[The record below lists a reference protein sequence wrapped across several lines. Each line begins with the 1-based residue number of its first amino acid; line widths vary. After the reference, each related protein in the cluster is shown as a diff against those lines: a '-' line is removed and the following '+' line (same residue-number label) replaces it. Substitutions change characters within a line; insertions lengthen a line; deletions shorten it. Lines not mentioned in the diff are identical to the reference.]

1 MRHSAGWALSAT
13 SKPSPLEA
21 SAAGAT
27 MALSKSSET
36 LEVVNN
42 MIGKVLAGIATA
54 GVLAGVLATGALA
67 APAATT
73 VASPAKAQRP
83 AAKDLFGGTVT
94 AITATQVTV
103 KNAKAG
109 SKTFLRT
116 DATVV
121 VKGPNEKASWSEIE
135 LNSQVM
141 VRFAERDGKLYAK
154 RVRIGAAHVAGK
166 VQNVDGNVITI
177 RTRDGKDIK
186 LTVSDSTKYF
196 EITGKHERKAGSL
209 EDIHAGM
216 RLIATGSYDAG
227 HNFDASLIAYRN
239 K

>member
-1 MRHSAGWALSAT
+1 
-13 SKPSPLEA
+13 
-21 SAAGAT
+21 
-27 MALSKSSET
+27 
-36 LEVVNN
+36 

-54 GVLAGVLATGALA
+54 GVLAGVLATGAMA

-73 VASPAKAQRP
+73 TASPAKAQR
-83 AAKDLFGGTVT
+83 AAKDVFGGTVT
-94 AITATQVTV
+94 AITATELTV

-121 VKGPNEKASWSEIE
+121 VKGRNEKATWAEIE
-135 LNSQVM
+135 LNSRVM

-154 RVRIGAAHVAGK
+154 RVRIGAAHIAGK
-166 VQNVDGNVITI
+166 VESVNGNVITI
-177 RTRDGKDIK
+177 RTRDGKDVK
-186 LTVSDSTKYF
+186 LTVNNSTKYF

-209 EDIHAGM
+209 NDIHAGM
-216 RLIATGSYDAG
+216 RLIAAGSYDAS
-227 HNFDASLIAYRN
+227 HNFDAALVAYRN

>member
-1 MRHSAGWALSAT
+1 
-13 SKPSPLEA
+13 
-21 SAAGAT
+21 
-27 MALSKSSET
+27 
-36 LEVVNN
+36 

-54 GVLAGVLATGALA
+54 GVLAGVLATGAMA

-73 VASPAKAQRP
+73 TASPAKAQR
-83 AAKDLFGGTVT
+83 ATKDAFGGTVT
-94 AITATQVTV
+94 AITATELTV

-121 VKGPNEKASWSEIE
+121 VKGRNEKATWSEIE
-135 LNSQVM
+135 LNSHVM

-166 VQNVDGNVITI
+166 VESVNGNVITI
-177 RTRDGKDIK
+177 RTRDGKDVK
-186 LTVSDSTKYF
+186 LTVNDSTKYF
-196 EITGKHERKAGSL
+196 EITGKRQRQPGKLS
-209 EDIHAGM
+209 DIHAGTG
-216 RLIATGSYDAG
+216 LIAAGSYDVS
-227 HNFDASLIAYRN
+227 HNFDASLVAYRN